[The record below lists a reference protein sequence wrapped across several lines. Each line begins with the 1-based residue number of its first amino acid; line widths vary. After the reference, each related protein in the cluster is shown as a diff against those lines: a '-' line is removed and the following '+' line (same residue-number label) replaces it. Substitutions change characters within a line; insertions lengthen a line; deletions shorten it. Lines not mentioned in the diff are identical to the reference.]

1 MALVGPHTKFPT
13 LVDALPPLVK
23 KQRTLAGKIAQ
34 VALAVIDEKKIRG
47 DIDALL
53 VQAGLQKSDVVTCNG
68 YDVRH
73 NEKAGQ
79 TSINQDVLTEQLK
92 AAGVAPEVVAAVLLA
107 ATETGNPALFA
118 TVTPSKG
125 AKVRV

>member
-1 MALVGPHTKFPT
+1 MPLLGPHTKFPA

-23 KQRTLAGKIAQ
+23 KQRRLAGKIAQ
-34 VALAVIDEKKIRG
+34 VALAVIDEKNTRAE
-47 DIDALL
+47 IDALL
-53 VQAGLQKSDVVTCNG
+53 IKAGLRKSDVVTCAG

-79 TSINQDVLTEQLK
+79 TSINPVVLTEQLK